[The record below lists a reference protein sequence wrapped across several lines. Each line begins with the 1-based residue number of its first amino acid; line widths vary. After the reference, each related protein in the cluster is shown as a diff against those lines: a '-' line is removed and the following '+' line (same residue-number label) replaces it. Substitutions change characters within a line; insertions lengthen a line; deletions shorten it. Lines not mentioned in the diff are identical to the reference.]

1 VALKAFLIGACIA
14 AAASASVAQTI
25 YEPVRFQYGTED
37 RKFYYAGSDPIVFR
51 RGAYYGPRTVD
62 NEPLRV
68 YSDRF
73 PDINAARQGFTI
85 DDARNEA
92 NIRFWREHAQTR

>member
-1 VALKAFLIGACIA
+1 ML
-14 AAASASVAQTI
+14 ASTGMAQTI
-25 YEPVRFQYGTED
+25 YEPIRFQYGTED
-37 RKFYYAGSDPIVFR
+37 RKFYYAGEDPVVFR

-62 NEPLRV
+62 DEPLRV

-73 PDINAARQGFTI
+73 RDVNAACQGFTI

-92 NIRFWREHAQTR
+92 YARVPRYYVKRRD